1 MAVPSPV
8 TEKVDVYGAG
18 VVLYELLCGVTPFAG
33 QHPMAVLKAH
43 TDRLPGRIPGVPDE
57 LWNVLRGMPAKDPA
71 ERPTAAAAAARL
83 EGLVPGLSGVAAL
96 PRLAEPPPSLPV
108 SGEDSG
114 SATLLRG
121 FRPTPRPG
129 SAPTR
134 IDPPVVGSAGLS
146 RRDGRRRVFLIGAA
160 ALLVV
165 LLARGRDCCV
175 RGRGSAGARE
185 LPGGD
190 RRRQPGGPPL
200 L

>member
-1 MAVPSPV
+1 MALEMAVPSPV

-57 LWNVLRGMPAKDPA
+57 LWNVLGGMLAKDPA
-71 ERPTAAAAAARL
+71 ERPTAAAAAAQL
-83 EGLVPGLSGVAAL
+83 EGLVPGLSGVATL
-96 PRLAEPPPSLPV
+96 VRLAEPPPSLPV
-108 SGEDSG
+108 SGDDSA

-129 SAPTR
+129 TAPTR
-134 IDPPVVGSAGLS
+134 NPPVDGSAGPNSVLPGALRGAS
-146 RRDGRRRVFLIGAA
+146 ERDGRRRRGFLIGAA

-165 LLARGRDCCV
+165 LLAA
-175 RGRGSAGARE
+175 AGIAAFGGGGA
-185 LPGGD
+185 PGH
-190 RRRQPGGPPL
+190 L
-200 L
+200 NF

>member
-1 MAVPSPV
+1 
-8 TEKVDVYGAG
+8 
-18 VVLYELLCGVTPFAG
+18 
-33 QHPMAVLKAH
+33 MAVLKAH

-71 ERPTAAAAAARL
+71 ERPTAAVAAARL

-129 SAPTR
+129 SAP
-134 IDPPVVGSAGLS
+134 PGSTHPWSAP
-146 RRDGRRRVFLIGAA
+146 RV
-160 ALLVV
+160 
-165 LLARGRDCCV
+165 
-175 RGRGSAGARE
+175 
-185 LPGGD
+185 
-190 RRRQPGGPPL
+190 
-200 L
+200 